1 MTNLTGTFRT
11 LLEAAQA
18 EAKRLGHGR
27 VTEAHLT
34 LSLLKR
40 YPSEAQECWPGITE
54 ETIVN
59 RYLHDVEKG
68 DRVADPSPELVALLE
83 RASSSPDWIHSLCN
97 ELKET
102 LHLEGETAPSSGAG
116 TADGAAKKA
125 VLDPLPSPAQSQP
138 AAPPR
143 KERITDPAG
152 ARAFFRERIVGQD
165 EAVDRVISRLIVTRA
180 DLDLKPQRPDGVFLL
195 AGPTGVG
202 KTEFAKVLAKY
213 LHPDDGGFVRLD
225 MSEYRDG
232 HMALAKLIGS
242 GPGYVGYDEPGS
254 WLTSKIMQNPD
265 GVLLL
270 DEIEK
275 AHPEIWTLFLQVF
288 DEGRLTD
295 GRGRTADFS
304 NIVVVMT
311 SNLGARA
318 FDERPLG
325 FRESGDGERERAH
338 DVVTEIR
345 NTLPIEL
352 FNRIDEVIVFH
363 TLGEGEIL
371 DIARRQIESMCR
383 KLKDKGYEIE
393 LDEDVVRLI
402 AQRGYEPALGA
413 RHLLRNIER
422 MILVPIAQRGPG
434 RHKPTVADGELSWS

>member
-1 MTNLTGTFRT
+1 MTNLTGAFRT

-18 EAKRLGHGR
+18 EAKRLGHCR
-27 VTEAHLT
+27 VTEAHLS
-34 LSLLKR
+34 LSVLKR
-40 YPSEAQECWPGITE
+40 YRTEAQECWPGITE
-54 ETIVN
+54 DTITN

-68 DRVADPSPELVALLE
+68 DRVADPPPELVALIE
-83 RASSSPDWIHSLCN
+83 RASSSSDWIRTLCK

-102 LHLEGETAPSSGAG
+102 LHLEEGATPPPVSG
-116 TADGAAKKA
+116 TAGGAAKKTFP
-125 VLDPLPSPAQSQP
+125 DPLPSPAPSQP
-138 AAPPR
+138 PPPPR
-143 KERITDPAG
+143 KQRITDPAG

-165 EAVDRVISRLIVTRA
+165 GAVDRVINRLIVTRA

-202 KTEFAKVLAKY
+202 KTEFAKVLAGY
-213 LHPDDGGFVRLD
+213 LHPEGEGFIRLD

-254 WLTSKIMQNPD
+254 WLTSKILQNPD

-275 AHPEIWTLFLQVF
+275 AHPEVWTLFLQVF

-318 FDERPLG
+318 FDERPFG
-325 FRESGDGERERAH
+325 FRESGDGDRERAH

-363 TLGEGEIL
+363 TLGEDEIL

-383 KLKDKGYEIE
+383 KLKDKGYEVE
-393 LDEDVVRLI
+393 LEEDVVRLI

-422 MILVPIAQRGPG
+422 LLLAPIAQRGPG
-434 RHKPTVADGELSWS
+434 RHKPTAVDGELAWG